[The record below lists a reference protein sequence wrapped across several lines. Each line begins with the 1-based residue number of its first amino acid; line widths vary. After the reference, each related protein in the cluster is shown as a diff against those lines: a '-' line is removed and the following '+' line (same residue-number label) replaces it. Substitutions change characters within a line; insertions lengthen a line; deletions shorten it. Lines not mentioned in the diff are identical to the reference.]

1 MRPLLF
7 VDLAVPADIDREIA
21 DLPGCT
27 LLGMDD
33 IKALSQKNNEAKQRE
48 AVRIQPVIRQH
59 VDEVV
64 KNVLFRE
71 FVQNNGQVLESLQKM
86 SAQKL
91 LFTLRDEL
99 EPEAFA
105 KVLELLGRSE

>member
-1 MRPLLF
+1 
-7 VDLAVPADIDREIA
+7 
-21 DLPGCT
+21 
-27 LLGMDD
+27 MDD